1 MNPADLPIVVSYGGG
16 TNSTALLILL
26 RDRGERPAL
35 IMFADTRDEKPG
47 TYAHLD
53 VMQLWCR
60 KNGFP
65 LITVVKNGL
74 PQGVIDGSLYG
85 ECVRLGTLPAKV
97 FGASSCSMKWKVE
110 PQRKHQRA
118 WMAANNIPYVRHFVG
133 FDAGESHR
141 ATRPSSV
148 KDASDRL
155 SFETTEYPLI
165 EAGWERDECIA
176 AIDKEGLPRP
186 GKSACYH
193 CPSSR
198 KEEVRWLK
206 VKHPDL
212 YAKAIAME
220 ARALAGEGQ
229 APPARVKGLG
239 RHWNWATF
247 DGSDA
252 GTPEPCMVCVDG
264 YPEDLT

>member
-1 MNPADLPIVVSYGGG
+1 MTFPPIVVSYGGG
-16 TNSTALLILL
+16 TNSVALLILMK
-26 RDRGERPAL
+26 RRGEIPAL
-35 IMFADTRDEKPG
+35 ITFADTGDEKPG

-60 KNGFP
+60 ENGFP
-65 LITVVKNGL
+65 PITIVKNGL
-74 PQGVIDGSLYG
+74 PQGVKDGSLFG
-85 ECVRLGTLPAKV
+85 ECMRLGTMPSKV
-97 FGASSCSMKWKVE
+97 FGMSSCSMKWKVE
-110 PQRKHQRA
+110 PQYKFLQAWRA
-118 WMAANNIPYVRHFVG
+118 ERFGVHIRHFVG

-141 ATRPSSV
+141 ANKSTPIR
-148 KDASDRL
+148 D
-155 SFETTEYPLI
+155 FETVEYPLI

-206 VKHPDL
+206 VNHPNL

-252 GTPEPCMVCVDG
+252 GTPEPCMVCLDG